1 MLRHLKLKETRK
13 LMSARIINEK
23 SSKKHNTIWTKIEDL
38 KDIKLNALPVFDDR
52 YIKTKIRTFG
62 DQVYFNFCGLN
73 VPEDDT
79 EC

>member
-23 SSKKHNTIWTKIEDL
+23 SSKKHNVIWTKIEDL